1 MRNIWKGTDCTSLP
15 RNLWYSNR
23 KWKCIDDDFAS
34 SFCKIGIDCAF
45 TISST
50 KSTPLLFLSF
60 EYSADSID
68 SRWLL
73 KKISEI
79 SVRRASLP
87 IPRAV
92 VVYSS
97 RSFAKFHSRF
107 DAHFSIVSFSRGEN
121 GNSNVLPARKKERER
136 ERWMKNGYERVDLLS
151 RPDKSS
157 STSHWH
163 VSFRSFL
170 LLFCFVPSARLWSFR
185 RDDKINGSVNP
196 DERFARRSSFLLF
209 FFLFLFTLETRR
221 EYTEEASKWHRNYM
235 SLFLGREKKK
245 ERVLDTNG

>member
-1 MRNIWKGTDCTSLP
+1 MRNIWKGTDCTSLL

-23 KWKCIDDDFAS
+23 KWKRIDDDFAS

-50 KSTPLLFLSF
+50 KSIPLLFLSF
-60 EYSADSID
+60 GYPTDNIGD
-68 SRWLL
+68 RWLL
-73 KKISEI
+73 KKYL
-79 SVRRASLP
+79 R
-87 IPRAV
+87 
-92 VVYSS
+92 S
-97 RSFAKFHSRF
+97 RWDGHLFRFLERWSFTQADLFSKFHSRF

-157 STSHWH
+157 STSHWR

-196 DERFARRSSFLLF
+196 DERFARRGSFLLF

>member
-97 RSFAKFHSRF
+97 QSFAKFHSRF
-107 DAHFSIVSFSRGEN
+107 DAHFSIVWFSRGEN
-121 GNSNVLPARKKERER
+121 RNSNVLPVLIPARKKERDEWKTDTNVSIYCPGLIKVR
-136 ERWMKNGYERVDLLS
+136 QQAIDTFRFVLFFGFLSQGTFVPCPCFGLDYHYRPSLPRDHFQSSMLYLWSRFNGMDFLGEWLIR
-151 RPDKSS
+151 SS
-157 STSHWH
+157 SNLNETTSQ
-163 VSFRSFL
+163 
-170 LLFCFVPSARLWSFR
+170 
-185 RDDKINGSVNP
+185 
-196 DERFARRSSFLLF
+196 RFPR
-209 FFLFLFTLETRR
+209 
-221 EYTEEASKWHRNYM
+221 
-235 SLFLGREKKK
+235 
-245 ERVLDTNG
+245 